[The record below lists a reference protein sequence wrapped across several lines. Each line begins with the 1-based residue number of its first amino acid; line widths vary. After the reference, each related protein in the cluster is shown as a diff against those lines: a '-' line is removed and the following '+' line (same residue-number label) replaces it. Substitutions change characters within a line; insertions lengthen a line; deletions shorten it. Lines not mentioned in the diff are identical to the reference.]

1 MDDSA
6 LLEAFEQHEGSSK
19 DFYLNV
25 GPADIGGEPAPWD
38 SAVFA
43 ERLRRDVEAVLS
55 LTFDLIR
62 GAADPTEGHTY
73 WYESGERSVS
83 LQVDD
88 PEEGDPFPF
97 GKVPALLI
105 IRSRSEEVATW
116 ELAAGLYR
124 DLCSLG
130 TYFILAET
138 KHGDLVTANFDVG
151 DDW

>member
-62 GAADPTEGHTY
+62 DAADPTGGYTY
-73 WYESGERSVS
+73 WYESDERSVS
-83 LQVDD
+83 LQMID
-88 PEEGDPFPF
+88 PEQGHPFD
-97 GKVPALLI
+97 KVPAWLI
-105 IRSRSEEVATW
+105 IRSRSEKVATW
-116 ELAAGLYR
+116 ELSAGLYR

-130 TYFILAET
+130 TYLLLAET
-138 KHGDLVTANFDVG
+138 KNCDLVTANFDVG

>member
-1 MDDSA
+1 MTDSA
-6 LLEAFEQHEGSSK
+6 LLAAFEQHEHSSK
-19 DFYLNV
+19 DFHFNV
-25 GPADIGGEPAPWD
+25 GPADTGGEPTPWD

-43 ERLRRDVEAVLS
+43 EQLRKDLEAVLS
-55 LTFDLIR
+55 LTFDVSR
-62 GAADPTEGHTY
+62 GIVDPTGGCTY
-73 WYESGERSVS
+73 WFESGERSVS
-83 LQVDD
+83 LQVSD

-130 TYFILAET
+130 RYLVLAET
-138 KHGDLVTANFDVG
+138 KHGDLVTGNFDVG
-151 DDW
+151 DGW

>member
-6 LLEAFEQHEGSSK
+6 LLEAFEQYEDSSK
-19 DFYLNV
+19 YFYLNV

-43 ERLRRDVEAVLS
+43 EQLRRDVEAVLS
-55 LTFDLIR
+55 LTFDLSR
-62 GAADPTEGHTY
+62 GIVDPTGGYTY
-73 WYESGERSVS
+73 WYESDERSVS
-83 LQVDD
+83 LQVSD
-88 PEEGDPFPF
+88 PEEGDLFPF
-97 GKVPALLI
+97 SKVPALLI

>member
-1 MDDSA
+1 MNDSA
-6 LLEAFEQHEGSSK
+6 LSRTFEPYDGYGK
-19 DFYLNV
+19 VFYFNI
-25 GPADIGGEPAPWD
+25 GPADSGGELAPWD
-38 SAVFA
+38 SDAFA
-43 ERLRRDVEAVLS
+43 EQLRRDVEAVLS
-55 LTFDLIR
+55 LTFDVSR
-62 GAADPTEGHTY
+62 GVVDPTGGYTY
-73 WYESGERSVS
+73 WYESDERSVS
-83 LQVDD
+83 LQVSD

>member
-1 MDDSA
+1 MNES
-6 LLEAFEQHEGSSK
+6 EVSESFEQHEHSSK
-19 DFYLNV
+19 DFYLDV
-25 GPADIGGEPAPWD
+25 GPSDIDGQPAPWD

-43 ERLRRDVEAVLS
+43 EQLRRDVEAVLS
-55 LTFDLIR
+55 LTFDVSR
-62 GAADPTEGHTY
+62 GIVDPTGGYTY
-73 WYESGERSVS
+73 WYESDERSVS
-83 LQVDD
+83 LQVSD
-88 PEEGDPFPF
+88 PEEGDLFPF
-97 GKVPALLI
+97 SKVPALLI